1 MGKDGRAGGAEE
13 REGEYGRPHAG
24 GRGRRRKGTIL
35 LVTGLSLVL
44 AGLLTLAGVFAYIRY
59 TNHRAAAA
67 QKELFRA
74 WEERPLS
81 PGKDVVAVGD
91 GIARLV
97 VPRMGLDAIVV
108 ELWGLDDNEN
118 LKRGPG
124 HIPDTAYPGEAGN
137 CVISG
142 HRTTYGAPFR
152 HIEQLEPGDEIILET
167 ASNRFVYRVYGQR
180 IVAPSDL
187 SVLEQEANPQ
197 VTLTACHPWYSAAQ
211 RIVVMGNLA
220 ESESFSG
227 QKP

>member
-1 MGKDGRAGGAEE
+1 MGKDRRAGGAEE
-13 REGEYGRPHAG
+13 REGEDGRLHAG
-24 GRGRRRKGTIL
+24 GRGRRRKGTIFL
-35 LVTGLSLVL
+35 FAGLSLVL
-44 AGLLTLAGVFAYIRY
+44 AGLLTLAGVFAYIHY
-59 TNHRAAAA
+59 TNRRAAAA
-67 QKELFRA
+67 QEELFRA

-91 GIARLV
+91 GIARLL
-97 VPRMGLDAIVV
+97 VPRIGLDAIVV

-124 HIPDTAYPGEAGN
+124 HIPDTAYPGEEGN

-152 HIEQLEPGDEIILET
+152 HIEQLETGDEIILET

-187 SVLEQEANPQ
+187 SVLEQEGNPK

-220 ESESFSG
+220 ESESLAG